1 MVAINDKKKSN
12 GRLIAMG
19 CTYEP
24 WIALLEQAGWKTHCC
39 YDLRTADAILE
50 EYSPC
55 VCIVDL
61 SNNDFSLNSISQRAN
76 KTKHVKW
83 IAIIKKEQL
92 RIDSICQFINNFCVD
107 FFSTPIP
114 SSQLLDTAGHQ
125 LGMLDIESTSWI
137 DANHQCEIGL
147 YGESKSIKHLRDMVK
162 RVAMTD
168 VNVLLTGEQGVG
180 KELIAKTIHNLSKRR
195 NDDMTVINCSSLS
208 EDDQR
213 TSFLEPLQY
222 TSSNDVITNGTV
234 LLNGIEE
241 LSKPLQLKLLNYLQQ
256 PENEKLNDQG
266 FFDVRVIASSS
277 IDLELAVK
285 NDNFNKE
292 LYYRLNVFNVV
303 VPTLRERG
311 ADIILLAE
319 YYLQKFSKEYNTLAM
334 HYSEEAK
341 QLLLRYN
348 WPGNVRE
355 LINQVKRVSLLNDS
369 NEVCLEHF
377 DLPKKNNIKQSLR
390 TIKDEA
396 EKDVLVAMLEAHKG
410 QVASAAKD
418 LGVSRATMYR
428 LLNKHN
434 IIPDV
439 RYCNGGYATE

>member
-12 GRLIAMG
+12 GRLVAMG

-61 SNNDFSLNSISQRAN
+61 SNNDFSLNSISQRAS

-92 RIDSICQFINNFCVD
+92 KIDSICQFINNFCID

-114 SSQLLDTAGHQ
+114 TSQLLDTAGHQ
-125 LGMLDIESTSWI
+125 LGMLEIESTSWA
-137 DANHQCEIGL
+137 DENYQCEVGL

-162 RVAMTD
+162 RVSMTD
-168 VNVLLTGEQGVG
+168 VNILLSGEQGVG
-180 KELIAKTIHNLSKRR
+180 KELIAKTIHKLSKRR
-195 NDDMTVINCSSLS
+195 NDDLTIINCSSLS
-208 EDDQR
+208 DSDQR
-213 TSFLEPLQY
+213 TCFLDPQKNMDD
-222 TSSNDVITNGTV
+222 SGIIKSGTI
-234 LLNGIEE
+234 LLNSVEE
-241 LSKPLQLKLLNYLQQ
+241 LSTSLQLKLLNHFQQ

-266 FFDVRVIASSS
+266 CFDVRVITSSS
-277 IDLELAVK
+277 VDLELAVK
-285 NDNFNKE
+285 NNTFNKE
-292 LYYRLNVFNVV
+292 LYYRLNVFHVA

-319 YYLQKFSKEYNTLAM
+319 YYLQKFSKEYSTRSM

-369 NEVCLEHF
+369 NEVNLEHF
-377 DLPKKNNIKQSLR
+377 DLPKKTNAKQSLR

-396 EKDVLVAMLEAHKG
+396 EKDVLVTMLETHKG

-439 RYCNGGYATE
+439 RYYNGGYAAE

>member
-12 GRLIAMG
+12 GRLVAMG

-92 RIDSICQFINNFCVD
+92 KIDSICQFINNFCVD

-125 LGMLDIESTSWI
+125 VGMLEIESTSWV
-137 DANHQCEIGL
+137 DTNHQCEVGL

-162 RVAMTD
+162 RVSMTD
-168 VNVLLTGEQGVG
+168 VNVLLSGEQGVG
-180 KELIAKTIHNLSKRR
+180 KELIAKTIHKLSKRR
-195 NDDMTVINCSSLS
+195 NDDLTIINCSSLS
-208 EDDQR
+208 DSDQR
-213 TSFLEPLQY
+213 MCFLDPQQNMDD
-222 TSSNDVITNGTV
+222 SGIIKSGTV
-234 LLNGIEE
+234 LLNSVEE
-241 LSKPLQLKLLNYLQQ
+241 LSTSLQLKLLNYFQQ
-256 PENEKLNDQG
+256 PENEKLNDQEC
-266 FFDVRVIASSS
+266 FDVRVITSSS
-277 IDLELAVK
+277 VDLEQAVK
-285 NDNFNKE
+285 NNTFNKE
-292 LYYRLNVFNVV
+292 LYYRLNVFHVA

-319 YYLQKFSKEYNTLAM
+319 YYLQKFSKEYSTRTM

-369 NEVCLEHF
+369 NEVNLEHF
-377 DLPKKNNIKQSLR
+377 DLPKKINSKQSLR

-396 EKDVLVAMLEAHKG
+396 EKDVLVTMLETHKG

-439 RYCNGGYATE
+439 RYYNSGYAAE

>member
-12 GRLIAMG
+12 GRLVAMG

-39 YDLRTADAILE
+39 YDLRTADVILK

-92 RIDSICQFINNFCVD
+92 KIDAICQFINNFCVD

-125 LGMLDIESTSWI
+125 LGMLEIESTSWV
-137 DANHQCEIGL
+137 DVNHQCEVGL

-162 RVAMTD
+162 RVSMTD
-168 VNVLLTGEQGVG
+168 VNILLSGEQGVG
-180 KELIAKTIHNLSKRR
+180 KALIAKTIHNLSKRR
-195 NDDMTVINCSSLS
+195 NDDFTIINCSSLS
-208 EDDQR
+208 DSDQR
-213 TSFLEPLQY
+213 THFLDPQQDMNFSG
-222 TSSNDVITNGTV
+222 TIKSGTV
-234 LLNGIEE
+234 LFNGVEE
-241 LSKPLQLKLLNYLQQ
+241 LSKPLQLKLRNYLQQ
-256 PENEKLNDQG
+256 PENEKLNDQRY
-266 FFDVRVIASSS
+266 FDVRIITSSS
-277 IDLELAVK
+277 VDLEQAVK
-285 NDNFNKE
+285 NGTFNKE
-292 LYYRLNVFNVV
+292 LYYRLNVFHVA

-319 YYLQKFSKEYNTLAM
+319 YYLKKFSTEYSTRAM
-334 HYSEEAK
+334 HYSEDAK

-369 NEVCLEHF
+369 NEVNLEHF
-377 DLPKKNNIKQSLR
+377 DLPKKINSKLSLR

-396 EKDVLVAMLEAHKG
+396 EKDVLVTMLETHKG

-439 RYCNGGYATE
+439 RYYNDGYAAE

>member
-12 GRLIAMG
+12 GRLVAMG

-92 RIDSICQFINNFCVD
+92 KIDSICQFINNFCVD

-125 LGMLDIESTSWI
+125 LGMLEIESTSWV
-137 DANHQCEIGL
+137 DTNHQCEVGL

-162 RVAMTD
+162 RVSMTD
-168 VNVLLTGEQGVG
+168 VNVLLSGEQGVG
-180 KELIAKTIHNLSKRR
+180 KELIAKTIHKLSKRR
-195 NDDMTVINCSSLS
+195 NDDLTIINCSSLS
-208 EDDQR
+208 DSDQR
-213 TSFLEPLQY
+213 MCFLDPQQNMDD
-222 TSSNDVITNGTV
+222 SGIIKSGTV
-234 LLNGIEE
+234 LLNSVEE
-241 LSKPLQLKLLNYLQQ
+241 LSTSLQLKLLNYFQQ
-256 PENEKLNDQG
+256 PENEKLNDQEC
-266 FFDVRVIASSS
+266 FDVRVITSSS
-277 IDLELAVK
+277 VDLEQAVK
-285 NDNFNKE
+285 NNTFNKE
-292 LYYRLNVFNVV
+292 LYYRLNVFHVA

-319 YYLQKFSKEYNTLAM
+319 YYLQKFSKEYSTRAM

-369 NEVCLEHF
+369 NEVNLEHF
-377 DLPKKNNIKQSLR
+377 DLPKKINSKQSLR

-396 EKDVLVAMLEAHKG
+396 EKDVLVTMLETHKG

-439 RYCNGGYATE
+439 RYYNSGYAAE

>member
-1 MVAINDKKKSN
+1 MVAVNEKKKSN
-12 GRLIAMG
+12 GRLVAMG

-92 RIDSICQFINNFCVD
+92 RIDSICQFINNFCID

-125 LGMLDIESTSWI
+125 LGMLEIESTSSVEV
-137 DANHQCEIGL
+137 NHQCEIGL
-147 YGESKSIKHLRDMVK
+147 FGESKSIKHLRDMVK
-162 RVAMTD
+162 RVSITD
-168 VNVLLTGEQGVG
+168 VNVLLSGEQGVG

-195 NDDMTVINCSSLS
+195 NDDITVINCSSLS
-208 EDDQR
+208 EGDHR
-213 TSFLEPLQY
+213 VRFLEPIQDIDY
-222 TSSNDVITNGTV
+222 SDVIKNGTV
-234 LLNGIEE
+234 LLNSVEE

-256 PENEKLNDQG
+256 PENGKLNDQEY
-266 FFDVRVIASSS
+266 FDVRVITSSS
-277 IDLELAVK
+277 INLEHAVK
-285 NDNFNKE
+285 NEIFNEE
-292 LYYRLNVFNVV
+292 LYYRLNVFNVA

-319 YYLQKFSKEYNTLAM
+319 HYLQQFAKEYSTRAM
-334 HYSEEAK
+334 HYSEDAK

-355 LINQVKRVSLLNDS
+355 LINQVKRVSLLNDG
-369 NEVCLEHF
+369 NEVSLEHF
-377 DLPKKNNIKQSLR
+377 DLQKKSSNKQSLR

-396 EKDVLVAMLEAHKG
+396 EKGVLVTMLETHKG

-439 RYCNGGYATE
+439 RYYNSNYMAE

>member
-12 GRLIAMG
+12 GRLVAMG

-39 YDLRTADAILE
+39 YDLRTADAILD

-92 RIDSICQFINNFCVD
+92 KIDSICQFINNFCID

-114 SSQLLDTAGHQ
+114 TSQLLDTAGHQ
-125 LGMLDIESTSWI
+125 LGMLEIESTSWV
-137 DANHQCEIGL
+137 DENHQCEVGL

-162 RVAMTD
+162 RVSMTD
-168 VNVLLTGEQGVG
+168 VNVLLSGEQGVG

-195 NDDMTVINCSSLS
+195 NDDFTIINCSSLS
-208 EDDQR
+208 DSDQR
-213 TSFLEPLQY
+213 THFLDPQQDMNFSC
-222 TSSNDVITNGTV
+222 TIKSGTV
-234 LLNGIEE
+234 LLNSVEE
-241 LSKPLQLKLLNYLQQ
+241 LSKSLQLKLLNYLQQ

-266 FFDVRVIASSS
+266 YFDVRVITSSS
-277 IDLELAVK
+277 VDLELAVK
-285 NDNFNKE
+285 NDTFNKE
-292 LYYRLNVFNVV
+292 LYYRLNVFHVA

-319 YYLQKFSKEYNTLAM
+319 YYLQKFSKEYSTRAM

-369 NEVCLEHF
+369 NEVSLDHF
-377 DLPKKNNIKQSLR
+377 DLPKKINTKQSLR

-396 EKDVLVAMLEAHKG
+396 EKDVLVTMLETHKG

-439 RYCNGGYATE
+439 RYYNGGYAAE